1 MADKVSIVYI
11 GNKPKKKD
19 TVCCTRLVFTR
30 NEPIPVDADL
40 APRFLDYPKV
50 WVEESQLKDVLERN
64 KFLEEQAE
72 KERVAK
78 EEAEKQAEIDANM
91 AVIVDGDEVD
101 LGKYNT
107 NQLTTFAE
115 AHDLEIEGQKK
126 PLSDYKLKV
135 RDAFRALA
143 ADDGEGGE

>member
-30 NEPIPVDADL
+30 NVPIPVDADL
-40 APRFLDYPKV
+40 AARFLDYPKV
-50 WVEESQLKDVLERN
+50 WVAESELKGVLEAQE
-64 KFLEEQAE
+64 KAAKEEE
-72 KERVAK
+72 KARLAR
-78 EEAEKQAEIDANM
+78 EEAEKQAELDANLV
-91 AVIVDGDEVD
+91 VIVDGEEVD

-115 AHDLEIEGQKK
+115 AHDLVIEGSKK
-126 PLSDYKLKV
+126 PLPEYKLKI
-135 RDAFRALA
+135 RDAFRALSG
-143 ADDGEGGE
+143 DGEGEE

>member
-19 TVCCTRLVFTR
+19 TVCGTRLIFTR

-40 APRFLDYPKV
+40 AVRFLDYPQV
-50 WVEESQLKDVLERN
+50 WVAEDELKGVIQRQE
-64 KFLEEQAE
+64 FLAE
-72 KERVAK
+72 KAEKDRIAK
-78 EEAEKQAEIDANM
+78 EEAEKQAELDANM
-91 AVIVDGDEVD
+91 VVLVDGDEVD

-135 RDAFRALA
+135 RDAFRALSSEE
-143 ADDGEGGE
+143 GEE